1 MVSNHEPVMFC
12 VLTNT
17 YSQLQGKSPFVAQP
31 YTVAYNKSYFASIL
45 TFVLLFYILL
55 CIIVKSHVIKPT
67 AMFFLCKSICLLL
80 LLRSSIRLVRLTAL
94 TLLKRSD
101 QDYAP

>member
-1 MVSNHEPVMFC
+1 MVSSRELVMFC

-45 TFVLLFYILL
+45 TFVFIILYFIMHYREIT
-55 CIIVKSHVIKPT
+55 C
-67 AMFFLCKSICLLL
+67 
-80 LLRSSIRLVRLTAL
+80 
-94 TLLKRSD
+94 D
-101 QDYAP
+101 